1 MDKEVFLEQIRSS
14 MKISEN
20 MRNVLPNHGEF
31 LDVLRSLE
39 TMVTGRI
46 DRFFCNSFITEAV
59 RLLINAIFL
68 YEDGYFDCAFY
79 SVRQAAE
86 TCNNM
91 LYIANKGESE
101 LQQWAQKNYFPM
113 NNRLISELS
122 EIDEFYS
129 QIKEALFEFFDEYKK
144 ITAKSNKIIHKQ
156 GFDTFYVVHQN
167 PMCGIK
173 FDKEKETQ
181 FFVEFITKTICLV
194 IILYI
199 VVDPISLVLA
209 DEELT
214 LHLNF
219 DPMSEPADLEFLR
232 IHLDPDID
240 NKIKTTPY
248 FKEFSQHFLRKEKLL
263 PATFD
268 VVRYQVFDLSLLK
281 DIKSQEHL
289 LGFEERLILE
299 LLSSGIEVSH
309 VYPDCFALGY
319 STSIP
324 SNYRLTGWS
333 STEFNKLQN
342 SPSVFNMPYDTIF
355 RSIVKGP
362 DKNWLLEHNNSFTAE
377 EIEKIKDVFS
387 KYNEMY
393 RNLTATFDNGDS
405 QDEV

>member
-31 LDVLRSLE
+31 LDVLRNLE
-39 TMVTGRI
+39 TMVTGWI

-113 NNRLISELS
+113 NSRLISELS

-240 NKIKTTPY
+240 NKIKKTPY
-248 FKEFSQHFLRKEKLL
+248 FKEFSQHFLRKEKML

-355 RSIVKGP
+355 RSVVKGP

-393 RNLTATFDNGDS
+393 RHLTAAFDSGDS

>member
-1 MDKEVFLEQIRSS
+1 MDEKTFLEKIRSS

-20 MRNVLPNHGEF
+20 MRVVLPKHGEF
-31 LDVLRSLE
+31 LDVLHNLE
-39 TMVTGRI
+39 TMVIGRF
-46 DRFFCNSFITEAV
+46 DRLFCNSFITEAV

-101 LQQWAQKNYFPM
+101 LQHWAQKNYFPM
-113 NNRLISELS
+113 NSRLISELS
-122 EIDEFYS
+122 QIDEFYS
-129 QIKEALFEFFDEYKK
+129 QIKVAFFEFFDEYKK
-144 ITAKSNKIIHKQ
+144 TTARSNKIIHKQ
-156 GFDTFYVVHQN
+156 GFDTFYLVHQN
-167 PMCGIK
+167 PLCGIK

-181 FFVEFITKTICLV
+181 FFVDFITKTICLV

-199 VVDPISLVLA
+199 VIDPISLILA

-214 LHLNF
+214 MHLNF

-232 IHLDPDID
+232 IHLDPDSG
-240 NKIKTTPY
+240 NKIKTTAY
-248 FKEFSQHFLRKEKLL
+248 FKEFSQQFLRKEKML

-268 VVRYQVFDLSLLK
+268 VVRYQAFDLSLLK

-309 VYPDCFALGY
+309 VYPDCCALGY

-355 RSIVKGP
+355 RSVVKGP
-362 DKNWLLEHNNSFTAE
+362 NENWLLEHNNSFTAE
-377 EIEKIKDVFS
+377 EIEKINGVFN
-387 KYNEMY
+387 KYNEEY
-393 RNLTATFDNGDS
+393 RSLTLAPGNGDP